1 MKQGPKVMWAEWIPA
16 ISGVLT
22 SNRGREVSSS
32 DPAETLIRWI
42 AEVMCVDGAGSTYL
56 REVRSS
62 ESDGVV
68 Y

>member
-1 MKQGPKVMWAEWIPA
+1 M
-16 ISGVLT
+16 LT